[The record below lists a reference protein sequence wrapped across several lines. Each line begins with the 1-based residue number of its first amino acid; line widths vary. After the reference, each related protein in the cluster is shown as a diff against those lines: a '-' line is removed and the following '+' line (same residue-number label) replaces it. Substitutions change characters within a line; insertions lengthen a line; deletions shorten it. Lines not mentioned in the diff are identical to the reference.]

1 MSLHLERVVE
11 MRDHYHVILT
21 ISHLVL
27 MVSYMYVTVGTREFR
42 YPSFALPTL
51 FIIMIM
57 TSSLLL
63 KSYLNC
69 WCYANILISFLQ
81 RERDSLIV
89 SKEYGKSEV
98 RVAGIICHTK
108 LWLLTQNRL

>member
-27 MVSYMYVTVGTREFR
+27 MVSYMCVTVGTREFR

-63 KSYLNC
+63 KSYFNFGNC
-69 WCYANILISFLQ
+69 WRYANTLMQ
-81 RERDSLIV
+81 RERDNLIV
-89 SKEYGKSEV
+89 SKENGKSEV